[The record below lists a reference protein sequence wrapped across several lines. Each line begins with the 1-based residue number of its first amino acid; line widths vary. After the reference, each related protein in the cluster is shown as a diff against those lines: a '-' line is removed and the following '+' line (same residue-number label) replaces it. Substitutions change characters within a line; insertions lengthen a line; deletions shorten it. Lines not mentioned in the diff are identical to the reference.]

1 MRGNQ
6 DMVSLN
12 CSPPKGIYLLNI
24 IITLQCWTPQQL
36 NPRQC
41 TLSFLKWC
49 FHLDK
54 ACNYTSWLGHCSQEL
69 QLIYDELP
77 PFVNHVVRLWI
88 KTDSLPLLLTPS
100 LPSTDSFALLLLPSM
115 HTCVAKPKT
124 QQSEREK
131 CHVHSGDI
139 ATRKEIWEFCS
150 SLISLWDLLGVV
162 LWLGFPSMHFRP
174 LKLPFLT
181 SKIVIFLRSCQLSD
195 QWHLL
200 RVPGLKLWPGQ
211 WFPAQPM
218 SCVFSRAQITALATD
233 PTQDSPSLFTP
244 QFHWTSAENSPSF
257 HRTSGNEVCSCW
269 LTGKCWLG
277 QGRWDEKIHR
287 EEKWCEKN

>member
-100 LPSTDSFALLLLPSM
+100 LPSTDPFALLLLPSM
-115 HTCVAKPKT
+115 HTFVWKNQNPIN
-124 QQSEREK
+124 QREK
-131 CHVHSGDI
+131 NVLYVVGTLPWEGRSG
-139 ATRKEIWEFCS
+139 S
-150 SLISLWDLLGVV
+150 SAHPLVSLWDLLGVV
-162 LWLGFPSMHFRP
+162 LRLGFPPTHFRP

-181 SKIVIFLRSCQLSD
+181 SKIVIFFCTAVRSVISGTFWGCLVSSCD
-195 QWHLL
+195 L
-200 RVPGLKLWPGQ
+200 GM

-233 PTQDSPSLFTP
+233 PTQDSPSSSLPSSTEPVLKTP
-244 QFHWTSAENSPSF
+244 PVSI
-257 HRTSGNEVCSCW
+257 
-269 LTGKCWLG
+269 G
-277 QGRWDEKIHR
+277 QVEMRSDPVD
-287 EEKWCEKN
+287 